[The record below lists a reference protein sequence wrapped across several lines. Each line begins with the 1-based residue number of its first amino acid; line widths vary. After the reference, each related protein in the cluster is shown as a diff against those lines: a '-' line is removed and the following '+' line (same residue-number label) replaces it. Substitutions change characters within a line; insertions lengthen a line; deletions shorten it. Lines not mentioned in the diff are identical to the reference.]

1 MVNGHGDSNFSVI
14 RPAILDMT
22 NLERY
27 AIFQFNNGYVS
38 DLGGAACL
46 LVAHR
51 VNADSDLECPLSED
65 MRRVSMGSTKCQ

>member
-46 LVAHR
+46 LVHIA
-51 VNADSDLECPLSED
+51 S
-65 MRRVSMGSTKCQ
+65 MRTQTLNVRFRRTCVV